1 MLTNILNSANK
12 KLVFVLPEYDENSS
26 THFSH
31 TLDLIDETGKYVDIL
46 LFIEYGKSSPVLKNV
61 KKTYCQ
67 RFTFPV
73 FSFTERFLC
82 FLWFRI
88 CGFKN
93 FYVHYSYWSG
103 IIGGLVYRLTGGR
116 FYYWHCEA
124 YSSYGGDKKWLD
136 LRWKIFDDLPLKF
149 CLIFC
154 SFLVTGTKSMAD
166 FYSKVFHVPLG
177 KIKILPNSINLAC
190 FNAGDVKKKKNQVLF
205 VHWLAP
211 RKGADLLPLIISQ
224 CLRKNANLFFVIIGD
239 GPLFGSLKN
248 ELGENPHVEMTGVL
262 SNQGVKKYIAESEL
276 LIMPSRQEGF
286 PRVIL
291 EAMALG
297 TAFVSTDVGG
307 VRDIVPYSCHLVDPN
322 DIDGF
327 AKNIL
332 RIISDSNLRDNLIK
346 SCSQKVKE
354 FSHVEVAKIFVS
366 LI

>member
-1 MLTNILNSANK
+1 
-12 KLVFVLPEYDENSS
+12 VFVLPEYDENSS

-31 TLDLIDETGKYVDIL
+31 TLDLIDEIGKHVDVL
-46 LFIEYGKSSPVLKNV
+46 LFIEYGKGSPVLKNV
-61 KKTYCQ
+61 KRVYRQ

-73 FSFTERFLC
+73 LSFAERFLC

-88 CGFKN
+88 RGFKN

-103 IIGGLVYRLTGGR
+103 IIGGLIYRGTGGR

-124 YSSYGGDKKWLD
+124 YQSYGSDRRWFD
-136 LRWKIFDDLPLKF
+136 FRWKFFDDLPLKF
-149 CLIFC
+149 CLMLC

-166 FYSKVFHVPLG
+166 FYTKVFHVSPG
-177 KIKILPNSINLAC
+177 KIKILPNSINLDR
-190 FNAGDVKKKKNQVLF
+190 FDVGNIKKVRNQIVF

-211 RKGADLLPLIISQ
+211 RKGADLLPEIISQ
-224 CLRKNANLFFVIIGD
+224 CLRTNADLSFVIIGD

-248 ELGENPHVEMTGVL
+248 ELGDNPHVKMTGAL
-262 SNQGVKKYIAESEL
+262 SNRDVRIPPAESEL

-307 VRDIVPYSCHLVDPN
+307 VRDIVPADCNPVEPRDV
-322 DIDGF
+322 DGF
-327 AKNIL
+327 VKEMIKV
-332 RIISDSNLRDNLIK
+332 ISDSNLRDNLIK
-346 SCSQKVKE
+346 SSSQKVKE